1 MVDNYPNLDYNISP
15 SPNVNEP
22 IQINIQLA
30 LYNIISMVHVPEGF
44 NFCIYEGPLQNKKRT
59 FQLRKGHSFYSLEGI
74 TGRTASNFT
83 TFYSGSIL

>member
-44 NFCIYEGPLQNKKRT
+44 NFCIYEGPLQNKKKNLPT
-59 FQLRKGHSFYSLEGI
+59 KEGAQFLLV
-74 TGRTASNFT
+74 GRN
-83 TFYSGSIL
+83 YWKDCQ